1 MATPIT
7 VASVVTNPG
16 GTGSTIVPV
25 LPSHQADDVIEIF
38 VGKTGNVAWSA
49 PAGWTIKH
57 QSTVGTSS
65 NGTVGTLLYR
75 RVLST
80 DSLPLPNP
88 TCNLGATVTR
98 GAIAIT
104 KRGADTESVYNSAS
118 WGATSTTTGTANP
131 IRPFSVVTPA
141 PEMLVH
147 HYYCQRA
154 ATNAP
159 EPTGY
164 TEDQQI
170 IISGTLVLNVS
181 EKNVADQQTTLNN
194 QDASPTSGARWVGMI
209 SCTPSS
215 DYPYYRSGSQA
226 TTASGTSVTPT
237 KPTGTTDNDT
247 RGNADV
253 MIITVEGSGSTTLAM
268 ADTGLWNEVGGAW
281 SGTTGGG
288 GSSVKKFWCYATP
301 TPNMQATRT
310 GTGEISACVTTYYNC
325 NQSNPIGVFD
335 ADARASSS
343 APTFDAITRG
353 STKSVVTATV
363 VADGTPTFAFPG
375 GWTERMDGLGIG
387 CGDQTYNAVGDSASG
402 SIGLS
407 AASPTLIGL
416 LELIGIASASLTT
429 LTPANASLALSSF
442 APKLVIAI
450 TPATAALTLTAL
462 TPSALI
468 SGALIDDFND
478 NSRDTSKWSL
488 GSIAFQNATVGVAE
502 TNQRVEITPLANEA
516 SPAIYGYWSANAYD
530 FTGRQARVR
539 IATSIGTDTEAW
551 LVVALD
557 TANYLRT
564 WVAGG
569 TLQTRSRE
577 NNTNSNQSHGS
588 FDFATQSHW
597 RIRHDNATN
606 EIVWE
611 VGTGDNWTELRR
623 LATPFSITA
632 ITVYLSGG
640 TGGSVASPAIVTFDD
655 FALNVLTQ
663 VIPASTSLAL
673 TGFAPRLVGTLT
685 PLASS
690 LSLTTFAPSV
700 TVGGGETVVTPATA
714 TLTTTATAPSLQL
727 SVVPASATLTIT
739 TAAAQLRQ
747 SLTPASMSITA
758 TTFAPI
764 VTTVVTVPP
773 VLLSLTTFAATVAA
787 NVTVT
792 PAATTLVIS
801 SFTVALQEVVIPVT
815 QSVTLTTNAPSLTI
829 ATTPITTTLSLGVF
843 APSLNETT
851 TPSTAALSLTTFA
864 PAVTVSADITV
875 EPLSAALVVSGFTP
889 ILREQVTPNTATISL
904 STFAPLVTVSGSEVI
919 PTTANLIISSFVPS
933 LKLFLAPDIAP
944 LSLTTFAPTV
954 STELAVVPASQAI
967 TVTVFAPGLYLR
979 ITPSTRTLTLLGFMP
994 SVTTAGED
1002 FHPRNMFTIGRES
1015 RILRVSRE
1023 GRIA

>member
-16 GTGSTIVPV
+16 GTGSNIVPT

-57 QSTVGTSS
+57 QSIVGTSS

-147 HYYCQRA
+147 HYYCQRT

-215 DYPYYRSGSQA
+215 DYPYYRAGSQA
-226 TTASGTSVTPT
+226 TTASGTSVTPA

-288 GSSVKKFWCYATP
+288 GSSVKKFWCYATL

-325 NQSNPIGVFD
+325 DQSNPIGVFD

-429 LTPANASLALSSF
+429 LTPANVSLVLSSFTPKLVLALTPANSSLSLSTFAPTVSVSGGETVLTPAIASLTATGF
-442 APKLVIAI
+442 APKLATTISPASASFAVSGFAPSLRTAI
-450 TPATAALTLTAL
+450 TPSSASLT
-462 TPSALI
+462 
-468 SGALIDDFND
+468 
-478 NSRDTSKWSL
+478 
-488 GSIAFQNATVGVAE
+488 
-502 TNQRVEITPLANEA
+502 
-516 SPAIYGYWSANAYD
+516 
-530 FTGRQARVR
+530 
-539 IATSIGTDTEAW
+539 
-551 LVVALD
+551 
-557 TANYLRT
+557 
-564 WVAGG
+564 
-569 TLQTRSRE
+569 
-577 NNTNSNQSHGS
+577 
-588 FDFATQSHW
+588 
-597 RIRHDNATN
+597 
-606 EIVWE
+606 
-611 VGTGDNWTELRR
+611 
-623 LATPFSITA
+623 
-632 ITVYLSGG
+632 
-640 TGGSVASPAIVTFDD
+640 
-655 FALNVLTQ
+655 
-663 VIPASTSLAL
+663 
-673 TGFAPRLVGTLT
+673 
-685 PLASS
+685 
-690 LSLTTFAPSV
+690 LTTFAPSV
-700 TVGGGETVVTPATA
+700 TTRVIIPATA
-714 TLTTTATAPSLQL
+714 LTLA
-727 SVVPASATLTIT
+727 
-739 TAAAQLRQ
+739 
-747 SLTPASMSITA
+747 
-758 TTFAPI
+758 TFAPS
-764 VTTVVTVPP
+764 VTMQVVVSPSTA
-773 VLLSLTTFAATVAA
+773 SLGLNSFTPALRA
-787 NVTVT
+787 TVT
-792 PAATTLVIS
+792 PAN
-801 SFTVALQEVVIPVT
+801 
-815 QSVTLTTNAPSLTI
+815 QSLTLTVFAPQLREI
-829 ATTPITTTLSLGVF
+829 ITPAIGTLSLEAF
-843 APSLNETT
+843 ASAVEISADVAVVPATAALTVSGLVPSLQERVTL
-851 TPSTAALSLTTFA
+851 STAALVLTTFTPSITISADIVVSPPVVALTLTSLA
-864 PAVTVSADITV
+864 PTLHEILTPNVSVLALSTFAPTVTTSADITV
-875 EPLSAALVVSGFTP
+875 EP
-889 ILREQVTPNTATISL
+889 ATQTL
-904 STFAPLVTVSGSEVI
+904 T
-919 PTTANLIISSFVPS
+919 ISSFASSLQVSLTPS
-933 LKLFLAPDIAP
+933 AGL
-944 LSLTTFAPTV
+944 LSLTTLVPSVRSGTELIPITQTLIISRFSPRLELRVFPPVKSLILTGFAPSV
-954 STELAVVPASQAI
+954 EGSE
-967 TVTVFAPGLYLR
+967 TVFY
-979 ITPSTRTLTLLGFMP
+979 
-994 SVTTAGED
+994 
-1002 FHPRNMFTIGRES
+1002 PRNVFNTSRES